1 MTTQEVGPST
11 REEVATGFAMPG
23 RRSAHMAKRA
33 LDVAVSGLSLVVLS
47 PVFAL
52 IAVAI
57 KATSDGPVLFKQER
71 IGQDEVPFQLYKFRT
86 MVTDNSDAEHRA
98 FVTAQIE
105 GSATADTTDG
115 AFKLDD
121 PRVTSVGSFLRRFS
135 IDELPQLA
143 NVFNGTM
150 SLVGPR
156 PSLDWEIELYR
167 DEHRRRAAAV
177 PGCSGLWQVSG
188 RNRLSTNEMLDLDL
202 EYVDNWSLLGD
213 LSILLRTLPAVIRGD
228 GAR

>member
-1 MTTQEVGPST
+1 M
-11 REEVATGFAMPG
+11 RLPG
-23 RRSAHMAKRA
+23 DPRTHLVKRVI
-33 LDVAVSGLSLVVLS
+33 DVAISGVSLVVLS
-47 PVFAL
+47 PVFAA

-57 KATSDGPVLFKQER
+57 KTTSEGPVLFKQER
-71 IGQDEVPFQLYKFRT
+71 IGRNEVPFELYKFRT
-86 MVTDNSDAEHRA
+86 MVVDNSDAEHRA
-98 FVTAQIE
+98 FVTAQIQ
-105 GSATADTTDG
+105 GTAVAETTDG

-121 PRVTSVGSFLRRFS
+121 PRVTSVGAFLRRFS

-156 PSLDWEIELYR
+156 PSLEWEIALYQE
-167 DEHRRRAAAV
+167 EHRRRAAAV

-202 EYVDNWSLLGD
+202 DYVDNWTLKRD
-213 LSILLRTLPAVIRGD
+213 LSILFRTLPAVIRGD

>member
-1 MTTQEVGPST
+1 M
-11 REEVATGFAMPG
+11 RLPG
-23 RRSAHMAKRA
+23 DPRAHKAKRII
-33 LDVAVSGLSLVVLS
+33 DIVVSGVSLVVLS
-47 PVFAL
+47 PVFAA
-52 IAVAI
+52 IAIAI
-57 KATSDGPVLFKQER
+57 KVTSDGPVLFSQER
-71 IGQDEVPFQLYKFRT
+71 IGRDEVPFKLYKFRT

-98 FVTAQIE
+98 FVTAQIQ
-105 GSATADTTDG
+105 GTAVAETTDG

-121 PRVTSVGSFLRRFS
+121 PRVTSVGAFLRRFS

-156 PSLDWEIELYR
+156 PSLDWEIALYH

-202 EYVDNWSLLGD
+202 DYVDNWTLKRD
-213 LSILLRTLPAVIRGD
+213 LSILFRTIPAVIRGD

>member
-1 MTTQEVGPST
+1 M
-11 REEVATGFAMPG
+11 RLPG
-23 RRSAHMAKRA
+23 NPRAHQVKRVI
-33 LDVAVSGLSLVVLS
+33 DIVISGVSLVALS
-47 PVFAL
+47 PVFAM

-57 KATSDGPVLFKQER
+57 KAGSDGPVLFKQER
-71 IGQDEVPFQLYKFRT
+71 IGRDEVPFELYKFRT
-86 MVTDNSDAEHRA
+86 MAVNNSDAEHRA
-98 FVTAQIE
+98 FVTAQIQ
-105 GSATADTTDG
+105 GTAGAETSDG

-121 PRVTSVGSFLRRFS
+121 PRVTKVGGFLRRFS
-135 IDELPQLA
+135 VDELPQLA

-156 PSLDWEIELYR
+156 PSLDWELELYQE
-167 DEHRRRAAAV
+167 EHRRRAAAV

-202 EYVDNWSLLGD
+202 DYVDNWTLGRD
-213 LSILLRTLPAVIRGD
+213 LSILFRTLPAVIRGD

>member
-1 MTTQEVGPST
+1 MNL
-11 REEVATGFAMPG
+11 TGDP
-23 RRSAHMAKRA
+23 RAHRAKRVI
-33 LDVAVSGLSLVVLS
+33 DVLVSGVSLVVLS
-47 PVFAL
+47 PVFAV
-52 IAVAI
+52 IAIAI

-71 IGQDEVPFQLYKFRT
+71 IGRNEKPFQLYKFRT
-86 MVTDNSDAEHRA
+86 MEVNNSDAEHRA
-98 FVTAQIE
+98 FVTAQIQ
-105 GSATADTTDG
+105 GSPTAGTADG

-121 PRVTSVGSFLRRFS
+121 PRVTKVGGFLRRFS

-156 PSLDWEIELYR
+156 PSLQWEIELYQ
-167 DEHRRRAAAV
+167 DDHRRRAAAV

-202 EYVDNWSLLGD
+202 EYVDNWTLKRD
-213 LSILLRTLPAVIRGD
+213 LMILLRTLPAVIRGD

>member
-1 MTTQEVGPST
+1 MKIAGDPL
-11 REEVATGFAMPG
+11 
-23 RRSAHMAKRA
+23 AHTAKRVI
-33 LDVAVSGLSLVVLS
+33 DVLISGVSLVALS
-47 PVFAL
+47 PLFAV
-52 IAVAI
+52 IALAI

-71 IGQDEVPFQLYKFRT
+71 IGRDEVPFELYKFRT
-86 MVTDNSDAEHRA
+86 MVTDNCDAEHRA

-105 GSATADTTDG
+105 GTAVADTTDG

-121 PRVTSVGSFLRRFS
+121 PRVTKVGGFLRRFS

-156 PSLDWEIELYR
+156 PSLDWEIELYQ

-202 EYVDNWSLLGD
+202 EYVDNWTLKRD
-213 LSILLRTLPAVIRGD
+213 LSILLRTLPAVLRGD